1 MWIRNWNLCTLEARL
16 TGTFPSILIASDYLF
31 EITFSIYLSEGI
43 FKVLKEGL
51 KWFVKAKLSMNS
63 NHQFGICLATDTTEW
78 VNSSPSSNRNESF

>member
-1 MWIRNWNLCTLEARL
+1 MWIRNWNLCTLEARH
-16 TGTFPSILIASDYLF
+16 TGTHPYSIRFRF
-31 EITFSIYLSEGI
+31 ELTFSIYLSEGI